1 MAIDLT
7 PAKLTCLKDAA
18 ESINP
23 IYRNWFLNDY
33 KRWVETY
40 DNGDAIIVCHPEQI
54 QPALGFIAEADPAT
68 VLAMVEEIEQL
79 TKTSQELFDKTKAL
93 EQEIEQIKRQAEN
106 NVKHV
111 PYYTGKGPLE
121 QAIEILGTRELNKVI
136 QSRKESEAGQ

>member
-1 MAIDLT
+1 MNKPELT
-7 PAKLTCLKDAA
+7 PAKLACLKDAA

-33 KRWVETY
+33 KRWVETH

-79 TKTSQELFDKTKAL
+79 RRMERKWGQML
-93 EQEIEQIKRQAEN
+93 R
-106 NVKHV
+106 NVKDTA
-111 PYYTGKGPLE
+111 PDLE
-121 QAIEILGTRELNKVI
+121 TFLSPDAFKIN
-136 QSRKESEAGQ
+136 ESEAGQ

>member
-1 MAIDLT
+1 MTKVELT
-7 PAKLTCLKDAA
+7 PAKLACLKDAA

-68 VLAMVEEIEQL
+68 VLAMVEEIERLRGLQCWVIMR
-79 TKTSQELFDKTKAL
+79 KDNRDQVFDGPFFTEEDARL
-93 EQEIEQIKRQAEN
+93 HVLDSVDHEYTVEPWVNQA
-106 NVKHV
+106 NV
-111 PYYTGKGPLE
+111 
-121 QAIEILGTRELNKVI
+121 R
-136 QSRKESEAGQ
+136 ESESGQ

>member
-1 MAIDLT
+1 MAIELT
-7 PAKLTCLKDAA
+7 PAFLVRLRGLAQNCEQPIWELNEHDDVVSVADTVAVCGFYEDA
-18 ESINP
+18 
-23 IYRNWFLNDY
+23 
-33 KRWVETY
+33 
-40 DNGDAIIVCHPEQI
+40 Q
-54 QPALGFIAEADPAT
+54 FIAEADPAT